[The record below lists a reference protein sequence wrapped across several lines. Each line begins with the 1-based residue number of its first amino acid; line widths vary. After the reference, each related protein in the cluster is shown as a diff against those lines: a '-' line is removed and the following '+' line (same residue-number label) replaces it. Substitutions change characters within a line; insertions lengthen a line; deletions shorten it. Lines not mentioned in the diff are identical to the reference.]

1 MRPIDKKLKYQVD
14 KVVRTA
20 ASGGTGK
27 ACDKGQW
34 DSFLYFKIIITFF
47 FHICF
52 RFFRPS

>member
-27 ACDKGQW
+27 ACEK
-34 DSFLYFKIIITFF
+34 
-47 FHICF
+47 
-52 RFFRPS
+52 

>member
-27 ACDKGQW
+27 AFEK
-34 DSFLYFKIIITFF
+34 
-47 FHICF
+47 
-52 RFFRPS
+52 

>member
-27 ACDKGQW
+27 ACDNWINDNGILLSLFQ
-34 DSFLYFKIIITFF
+34 DQ
-47 FHICF
+47 HN
-52 RFFRPS
+52 